1 MSLKNI
7 HFILVRPQMGENI
20 GSVARAIKN
29 FNIKYLRI
37 VNPRCTWPNNKAL
50 ATSVGAKDIL
60 KSAKIYDSVE
70 ESIGDLDIIFASSSR
85 IRKVNK
91 KIITVSNMKFK
102 IKKGRKIGIL
112 FGPEASGLSND
123 EINCADFLVKIPS
136 NKKFSSLNLSHS
148 AIIFCFEL
156 FKLFKKNKERFYSR
170 YKSSLAT
177 KSEVNKFL
185 SFIIKNLDKKGF
197 LQPDHKRNSM
207 IRNINNIFHRI
218 NLSEQEIRILL
229 GIFSTLNEINKK
241 TWIDKR
247 FSLFINHG
255 YKIWQKE

>member
-1 MSLKNI
+1 MSLGKVY
-7 HFILVRPQMGENI
+7 FILVRPQMGENI

-37 VNPRCTWPNNKAL
+37 VNPRCNWPSQKAL

-60 KSAKIYDSVE
+60 KSAKIYNSIE
-70 ESIGDLDIIFASSSR
+70 KAIGDLDIIFASTSR

-91 KIITVSNMKFK
+91 KIISILDFK
-102 IKKGRKIGIL
+102 KKVEKKRKIGIL

-123 EINCADFLVKIPS
+123 EISYANYLVKIPT

-156 FKLFKKNKERFYSR
+156 FQYFSNKKTIYKSG
-170 YKSSLAT
+170 YKSSVAK

-185 SFIIKNLDKKGF
+185 SFIINKLDKKGF
-197 LQPDHKRNSM
+197 LQPDHKRKSM
-207 IRNINNIFHRI
+207 IRNINNIFHRL
-218 NLSEQEIRILL
+218 NLSEQEIRILQ
-229 GIFSTLNEINKK
+229 GIFSTLNVFNKK
-241 TWIDKR
+241 
-247 FSLFINHG
+247 S
-255 YKIWQKE
+255 

>member
-1 MSLKNI
+1 MSLEKVY
-7 HFILVRPQMGENI
+7 FILVRPQMGENI

-37 VNPRCTWPNNKAL
+37 VNPRCNWPSQKAL

-60 KSAKIYDSVE
+60 KSAKIYNSIE
-70 ESIGDLDIIFASSSR
+70 KAIGDLDIIFASTSR

-91 KIITVSNMKFK
+91 KIISILDFK
-102 IKKGRKIGIL
+102 KKVEKKRKIGIL

-123 EINCADFLVKIPS
+123 EISYANYLVKIPT

-156 FKLFKKNKERFYSR
+156 FQYFSNKKAI
-170 YKSSLAT
+170 YKSSYKSSVAK

-185 SFIIKNLDKKGF
+185 SFIINKLDKKGF
-197 LQPDHKRNSM
+197 LQPDHKRKSM
-207 IRNINNIFHRI
+207 IRNINNIFHRL

-229 GIFSTLNEINKK
+229 GIFSTLNVFNKK
-241 TWIDKR
+241 
-247 FSLFINHG
+247 S
-255 YKIWQKE
+255 

>member
-1 MSLKNI
+1 MSLGKI
-7 HFILVRPQMGENI
+7 YFILVRPQMGENI

-37 VNPRCTWPNNKAL
+37 VNPRCNWPSQKAL

-60 KSAKIYDSVE
+60 KSAKIYNSIE
-70 ESIGDLDIIFASSSR
+70 KAIGDLDIIFASTSR

-91 KIITVSNMKFK
+91 KIISILDFK
-102 IKKGRKIGIL
+102 KKVEKKRKIGIL

-123 EINCADFLVKIPS
+123 EISYANYLVKIPT

-156 FKLFKKNKERFYSR
+156 FQYFSNKKAIYKSG
-170 YKSSLAT
+170 YKSSVAK

-185 SFIIKNLDKKGF
+185 SFIINKLDKKGF
-197 LQPDHKRNSM
+197 LQPDHKRKSM
-207 IRNINNIFHRI
+207 IRNINNIFHRL

-229 GIFSTLNEINKK
+229 GIFSTLNVFNKK
-241 TWIDKR
+241 
-247 FSLFINHG
+247 S
-255 YKIWQKE
+255 

>member
-1 MSLKNI
+1 MSLNNI
-7 HFILVRPQMGENI
+7 YFILVRPQMGENI

-37 VNPRCTWPNNKAL
+37 VNPSCSWPNQKAI
-50 ATSVGAKDIL
+50 ATSVGAKDVL
-60 KSAKIYDSVE
+60 KLAKIYNSVE
-70 ESIGDLDIIFASSSR
+70 KSIGDLDVIFASSSR

-91 KIITVSNMKFK
+91 KIISVTNLKTK

-123 EINCADFLVKIPS
+123 EINCADYLVKIPS

-148 AIIFCFEL
+148 AIIICFEL
-156 FKLFKKNKERFYSR
+156 FKNFSKKTSGYKTG
-170 YKSSLAT
+170 YKSLVA
-177 KSEVNKFL
+177 KKLEVNNFL
-185 SFIIKNLDKKGF
+185 NFIIKGLDKKGF
-197 LQPDHKRNSM
+197 LQPDHKRKSM

-229 GIFSTLNEINKK
+229 GIFSTLNEFNRK
-241 TWIDKR
+241 
-247 FSLFINHG
+247 S
-255 YKIWQKE
+255 

>member
-7 HFILVRPQMGENI
+7 YFILVRPQMGENI

-29 FNIKYLRI
+29 FNIRYLRI
-37 VNPRCTWPNNKAL
+37 VNPRCKWPNQKAD
-50 ATSVGAKDIL
+50 ATSVGAKDVL

-70 ESIGDLDIIFASSSR
+70 KSIGDLDTVFASSSR

-91 KIITVSNMKFK
+91 NIISVTNLKKK
-102 IKKGRKIGIL
+102 IKKGKKIGIL

-123 EINCADFLVKIPS
+123 EISCADYLVKIPS

-156 FKLFKKNKERFYSR
+156 FKIFNKEKSR
-170 YKSSLAT
+170 INSNYKSLLAT
-177 KSEVNKFL
+177 KSEINEFL

-197 LQPDHKRNSM
+197 LQPDHKRKSM

-241 TWIDKR
+241 
-247 FSLFINHG
+247 S
-255 YKIWQKE
+255 

>member
-1 MSLKNI
+1 MSLGKI
-7 HFILVRPQMGENI
+7 YFILVRPQMGENI
-20 GSVARAIKN
+20 GFAARAIKN

-37 VNPRCTWPNNKAL
+37 VNPRCNWPSQKAL

-60 KSAKIYDSVE
+60 KSAKIYNSIE
-70 ESIGDLDIIFASSSR
+70 KAIGDLDIIFASTSR

-91 KIITVSNMKFK
+91 KIISILDFK
-102 IKKGRKIGIL
+102 KKVEKKRKIGIL

-123 EINCADFLVKIPS
+123 EISYANYLVKIPT

-156 FKLFKKNKERFYSR
+156 FQYFSNKKAIYKSG
-170 YKSSLAT
+170 YKSSVAK

-185 SFIIKNLDKKGF
+185 SFIINKLDKKGF
-197 LQPDHKRNSM
+197 LQPDHKRKSM
-207 IRNINNIFHRI
+207 IRNINNIFHRL

-229 GIFSTLNEINKK
+229 GIFSTLNVFNKK
-241 TWIDKR
+241 
-247 FSLFINHG
+247 S
-255 YKIWQKE
+255 

>member
-1 MSLKNI
+1 MSLGKI
-7 HFILVRPQMGENI
+7 YFILVRPQMGENI

-37 VNPRCTWPNNKAL
+37 VNPRCNWPSQKAL

-60 KSAKIYDSVE
+60 KSAKIYNSIE
-70 ESIGDLDIIFASSSR
+70 KAIGDLDIIFASTSR

-91 KIITVSNMKFK
+91 KIISILDFK
-102 IKKGRKIGIL
+102 KKVEKKRKIGIL

-123 EINCADFLVKIPS
+123 EISYANYLVKIPT

-156 FKLFKKNKERFYSR
+156 FQYFSNKKAIYKSG
-170 YKSSLAT
+170 YKSSVAK

-185 SFIIKNLDKKGF
+185 SFIINKLDKKGF
-197 LQPDHKRNSM
+197 LQPNHKRKSM
-207 IRNINNIFHRI
+207 IRNINNIFHRL

-229 GIFSTLNEINKK
+229 GIFSTLNVFNKK
-241 TWIDKR
+241 
-247 FSLFINHG
+247 S
-255 YKIWQKE
+255 